1 MSGRNI
7 EDFFSEPE
15 AFDALTDEDKAR
27 LLAGESLEGE
37 TKTAEAVEDN
47 SETPAAV
54 TVVDPEKSETPV
66 DPVVLAKDGKHT
78 IPFSELEAA
87 RERARVLEQQVI
99 DLQDSQAKP
108 QAEVPATAVQAPPI
122 ETEIADLRRQYR
134 EAMYSFDSDLAES
147 LEAKIDAAM
156 DRRYDAKMEARES
169 QKQAKDEQD
178 SAVTEAHTRAAA
190 LVEQY
195 PFLNPQ
201 GSVTNKDAI
210 DLVVAQRDRLMGQ
223 GMSFA
228 DAIEKAVA
236 KVAPLFDKGNTTQQT
251 DSDVARKAAE
261 VISKAKAPVATSL
274 SQAPASTKAQHD
286 EGEAIRSMDINQL
299 SRSLESKSP
308 DEIMKLMNRVL

>member
-1 MSGRNI
+1 
-7 EDFFSEPE
+7 
-15 AFDALTDEDKAR
+15 
-27 LLAGESLEGE
+27 
-37 TKTAEAVEDN
+37 
-47 SETPAAV
+47 
-54 TVVDPEKSETPV
+54 
-66 DPVVLAKDGKHT
+66 
-78 IPFSELEAA
+78 
-87 RERARVLEQQVI
+87 
-99 DLQDSQAKP
+99 
-108 QAEVPATAVQAPPI
+108 VPATAVQAPPI

-134 EAMYSFDSDLAES
+134 EAMYSGDSDLAES

-201 GSVTNKDAI
+201 GPATNNDAI